1 MEFNDFVDG
10 KGNQADAYIGLLL
23 ISTAY
28 IKSAHLET
36 KSYARHKAYD
46 FFYDGILDL
55 TDSFSEQWLGFSGKK
70 YVASLPDTKSLPKDT
85 VEFLDIVIKKT
96 EDMYKESPKAL
107 QSILD
112 DIAGLAYQT
121 KYLLTLE

>member
-1 MEFNDFVDG
+1 MGFNDFIDG
-10 KGNQADAYIGLLL
+10 KGNQADEYIGWLLV
-23 ISTAY
+23 STAY

-55 TDSFSEQWLGFSGKK
+55 TDSFSEQWLGYSGKK
-70 YVASLPDTKSLPKDT
+70 YVASLPETKSLPKDT
-85 VEFLDIVIKKT
+85 VEFLDIIIKKT
-96 EDMYKESPKAL
+96 DGMYKIAPKAIA
-107 QSILD
+107 SILD